1 MNYGKKSTLEKRK
14 ALTSRSSMVGTR
26 ANVSF
31 IRILFLS
38 LITLC
43 VMGLCMGIGSFKGII
58 DNAPKVSE
66 VNITPLGAATFIY
79 DEEGNKLQK
88 LTAPNSNRM
97 PVAMDQIPEDMQH
110 AVVAIEDER
119 FYEHNGIDV
128 RGILRA
134 AVRGITNMDFSEGA
148 STITQ
153 QLLKNNVFTTWTQES
168 SQIEK
173 FKRKFQEQYLAI
185 QVEKE
190 INDKDVI
197 LENYLNTINLG
208 AGAYGVQAA
217 SQRYFGKDV
226 WELNLSECATIAGIT
241 QNPTRYNPILNPA
254 ENASRRKDVLEHML
268 EQDYISQSEY
278 DEALNDNVYDR
289 IQSNNLMEEAEVT
302 VYSYFTDHLI
312 DEVINDLQTLKGYSE
327 KDAENKLYS
336 GGLRVF
342 TTQDPQIQKIV
353 DEEYNDPAN
362 FPSQVQYALDYSLTV
377 MNPQGEEVNYS
388 KEMMT
393 IYFQDNEDPS
403 FDLLFDSP
411 EEGQEYVDRYKAA
424 ILADGSQ
431 QVMERVNFSPQPQSS
446 LTIIDQKTGHVKAIQ
461 GGRGEKSASLTLNRA
476 TDATRQPGSTFKI
489 PGVYAPALDALNKT
503 LASSYVDEPFKYD
516 DGAPVKNAD
525 NTFRGPTTIRKAIQ
539 DSVNVVAVKCLTEL
553 TPQLAYEYIKN
564 FGFTTVIERE
574 VQENGDVWS
583 DLYQSMALGGLT
595 RGVTNLELCASYA
608 AIANGG
614 KYIKPSFY
622 TKITDTDGNII
633 IDKTT
638 GSTTVVRE
646 ATAWLLTNAMQDVVK
661 YGTGTAVQLPNMPVA
676 GKTGTTEYYD
686 NLWFAGFT
694 PYYTCTVWAGFDNNA
709 KLPDEHM
716 YRNYHKILWKSI
728 MERIHEDLTYEEF
741 TQPESVEKA
750 TVCSATGKMPSNGC
764 PTITEYFETAAL
776 PTSYCD
782 GNHAGAVIPGGNNN
796 VTETPTPSPTPSAT
810 PTESENAAPEPAA
823 SENSAPGSV
832 SADAPAPGGEGSGTA
847 ADTPVGDDDAGD
859 PDAAGDGAD
868 GGADDTDGD
877 AGGDGASPEGEP
889 ITDENASAPI

>member
-1 MNYGKKSTLEKRK
+1 MNYGKQSTLKKRK

-58 DNAPKVSE
+58 DNAPEVSE
-66 VNITPLGAATFIY
+66 VNITPLGAATFVY

-134 AVRGITNMDFSEGA
+134 AVRGITSMDFSEGA

-153 QLLKNNVFTTWTQES
+153 QLLKNNVFTNWTNES

-190 INDKDVI
+190 LGDKNVI

-217 SQRYFGKDV
+217 AQRYFGKDV
-226 WELNLSECATIAGIT
+226 WDLNLSECATIAGIT
-241 QNPTRYNPILNPA
+241 QNPTLYNPILNPS
-254 ENASRRKDVLEHML
+254 ENADRREDVLEHML
-268 EQDYISQSEY
+268 EQEYITQAEF
-278 DEALNDNVYDR
+278 DEAMGDNVYDR
-289 IQSNNLMEEAEVT
+289 IQSNNLMEESEVT
-302 VYSYFTDHLI
+302 VYSYFTDHLT

-327 KDAENKLYS
+327 RDAENKLYS
-336 GGLRVF
+336 GGLRIF
-342 TTQDPQIQKIV
+342 TTQNPQIQKIV
-353 DEEYNDPAN
+353 DEEYLNPDNFPAN
-362 FPSQVQYALDYSLTV
+362 VEYALDYSLTV
-377 MNPQGEEVNYS
+377 LNPQGEEVNYS

-411 EEGQEYVDRYKAA
+411 EEGQSYVDRYRET
-424 ILADGSQ
+424 ILADGST
-431 QVMERVNFSPQPQSS
+431 QVAERVNFIPQPQSS
-446 LTIIDQKTGHVKAIQ
+446 LTIIDQKTGHVKAIM

-476 TDATRQPGSTFKI
+476 TDSTRQPGSTFKI
-489 PGVYAPALDALNKT
+489 PCVYAPALDALNKT
-503 LASSYVDEPFKYD
+503 LATTYVDEPFKYD

-539 DSVNVVAVKCLTEL
+539 DSVNVVAVKCLTEI
-553 TPQLAYEYIKN
+553 TPQLAYEYIRN

-608 AIANGG
+608 TIANSG
-614 KYIKPSFY
+614 KYIKPTFY
-622 TKITDTDGNII
+622 TKITDTDGNVI

-638 GSTTVVRE
+638 ASTTVTRE

-661 YGTGTAVQLPNMPVA
+661 YGTATSVQLSNMPVA

-686 NLWFAGFT
+686 NLWFSGFT
-694 PYYTCTVWAGFDNNA
+694 PYYTCTVWSGYDNNE
-709 KLPDEHM
+709 KLPDEYM

-728 MERIHEDLTYEEF
+728 MSRIHEDLEYKEF
-741 TQPESVEKA
+741 TMPDSVEKA
-750 TVCSATGKMPSNGC
+750 TVCSATGKMPSGGC
-764 PTITEYFETAAL
+764 PTVTEYFETATL

-782 GNHAGAVIPGGNNN
+782 GNHAGV
-796 VTETPTPSPTPSAT
+796 VTPTPTETPTPSAT
-810 PTESENAAPEPAA
+810 PTESATPTPEETGV
-823 SENSAPGSV
+823 SENE
-832 SADAPAPGGEGSGTA
+832 DGTA
-847 ADTPVGDDDAGD
+847 ADTPDLGSDDSG
-859 PDAAGDGAD
+859 
-868 GGADDTDGD
+868 DTDSSTEDEGE
-877 AGGDGASPEGEP
+877 GGDTGGEDTGGEGTGGQDTS
-889 ITDENASAPI
+889 TDENADAPI

>member
-1 MNYGKKSTLEKRK
+1 MNYGKQSTLKKRK

-58 DNAPKVSE
+58 DNAPEVSE
-66 VNITPLGAATFIY
+66 VNITPLGAATFVY

-134 AVRGITNMDFSEGA
+134 AVRGITSMDFSEGA

-153 QLLKNNVFTTWTQES
+153 QLLKNNVFTNWTNES

-190 INDKDVI
+190 LGDKNVI

-217 SQRYFGKDV
+217 AQRYFGKDV
-226 WELNLSECATIAGIT
+226 WDLNLSECATIAGLT
-241 QNPTRYNPILNPA
+241 QNPTLYNPILNPS
-254 ENASRRKDVLEHML
+254 ENADRREDVLEHML
-268 EQDYISQSEY
+268 EQEYITQAEF
-278 DEALNDNVYDR
+278 DEAMGDNVYDR
-289 IQSNNLMEEAEVT
+289 IQSNNLMEESEVT
-302 VYSYFTDHLI
+302 VYSYFTDHLT

-327 KDAENKLYS
+327 RDAENKLYS
-336 GGLRVF
+336 GGLRIF
-342 TTQDPQIQKIV
+342 TTQNPQIQKIV
-353 DEEYNDPAN
+353 DEEYLNPDNFPAN
-362 FPSQVQYALDYSLTV
+362 VEYALDYSLTV
-377 MNPQGEEVNYS
+377 LNPQGEEVNYS

-411 EEGQEYVDRYKAA
+411 EEGQSYVDRYRET
-424 ILADGSQ
+424 ILADGST
-431 QVMERVNFSPQPQSS
+431 QVAERVNFIPQPQSS
-446 LTIIDQKTGHVKAIQ
+446 LTIIDQKTGHVKAIM

-476 TDATRQPGSTFKI
+476 TDSTRQPGSTFKI
-489 PGVYAPALDALNKT
+489 PCVYAPALDALNKT
-503 LASSYVDEPFKYD
+503 LATTYVDEPFKYD

-539 DSVNVVAVKCLTEL
+539 DSVNVVAVKCLTEI
-553 TPQLAYEYIKN
+553 TPQLAYEYIRN

-608 AIANGG
+608 TIANSG
-614 KYIKPSFY
+614 KYIKPTFY
-622 TKITDTDGNII
+622 TKITDTDGNVI

-638 GSTTVVRE
+638 ASTTVTRE

-661 YGTGTAVQLPNMPVA
+661 YGTATSVQLSNMPVA

-686 NLWFAGFT
+686 NLWFSGFT
-694 PYYTCTVWAGFDNNA
+694 PYYTCTVWSGYDNNE
-709 KLPDEHM
+709 KLPDEYM

-728 MERIHEDLTYEEF
+728 MSRIHEDLEYKEF
-741 TQPESVEKA
+741 TMPDSVEKA
-750 TVCSATGKMPSNGC
+750 TVCSATGKMPSGGC
-764 PTITEYFETAAL
+764 PTVTEYFETATL

-782 GNHAGAVIPGGNNN
+782 GNHAGV
-796 VTETPTPSPTPSAT
+796 VTPTPTETPTPSAT
-810 PTESENAAPEPAA
+810 PTESATPTPEETGV
-823 SENSAPGSV
+823 SENE
-832 SADAPAPGGEGSGTA
+832 DGTA
-847 ADTPVGDDDAGD
+847 ADTPDLGSDDSG
-859 PDAAGDGAD
+859 
-868 GGADDTDGD
+868 DTDSSTEDEGE
-877 AGGDGASPEGEP
+877 GGDTSGEDTGGEDTS
-889 ITDENASAPI
+889 TDENADAPI

>member
-1 MNYGKKSTLEKRK
+1 MNYGKQSTLKKRK

-58 DNAPKVSE
+58 DNAPEVSE
-66 VNITPLGAATFIY
+66 VNITPLGAATFVY

-134 AVRGITNMDFSEGA
+134 AVRGITSMDFSEGA

-153 QLLKNNVFTTWTQES
+153 QLLKNNVFTNWTNES

-190 INDKDVI
+190 LGDKNVI

-217 SQRYFGKDV
+217 AQRYFGKDV
-226 WELNLSECATIAGIT
+226 WDLNLSECATIAGIT
-241 QNPTRYNPILNPA
+241 QNPTLYNPILNPS
-254 ENASRRKDVLEHML
+254 ENADRREDVLEHML
-268 EQDYISQSEY
+268 EQEYITQAEF
-278 DEALNDNVYDR
+278 DEAMGDNVYDR
-289 IQSNNLMEEAEVT
+289 IQSNNLMEESEVT
-302 VYSYFTDHLI
+302 VYSYFTDHLT

-327 KDAENKLYS
+327 RDAENKLYS
-336 GGLRVF
+336 GGLRIF
-342 TTQDPQIQKIV
+342 TTQNPQIQKIV
-353 DEEYNDPAN
+353 DEEYLNPDNFPAN
-362 FPSQVQYALDYSLTV
+362 VEYALDYSLTV
-377 MNPQGEEVNYS
+377 LNPQGEEVNYS

-411 EEGQEYVDRYKAA
+411 EEGQSYVDRYRET
-424 ILADGSQ
+424 ILADGST
-431 QVMERVNFSPQPQSS
+431 QVAERVNFIPQPQSS
-446 LTIIDQKTGHVKAIQ
+446 LTIIDQKTGHVKAIM

-476 TDATRQPGSTFKI
+476 TDSTRQPGSTFKI
-489 PGVYAPALDALNKT
+489 PCVYAPALDALNKT
-503 LASSYVDEPFKYD
+503 LATTYVDEPFKYD

-539 DSVNVVAVKCLTEL
+539 DSVNVVAVKCLTEI
-553 TPQLAYEYIKN
+553 TPQLAYEYIRN

-608 AIANGG
+608 TIANSG
-614 KYIKPSFY
+614 KYIKPTFY
-622 TKITDTDGNII
+622 TKITDTDGNVI

-638 GSTTVVRE
+638 ASTTVTRE

-661 YGTGTAVQLPNMPVA
+661 YGTATSVQLSNMPVA

-686 NLWFAGFT
+686 NLWFSGFT
-694 PYYTCTVWAGFDNNA
+694 PYYTCTVWSGYDNNE
-709 KLPDEHM
+709 KLPDEYM

-728 MERIHEDLTYEEF
+728 MSRIHEDLEYKEF
-741 TQPESVEKA
+741 TMPDSVEKA
-750 TVCSATGKMPSNGC
+750 TVCSATGKMPSGSC
-764 PTITEYFETAAL
+764 PTVTEYFETATL

-782 GNHAGAVIPGGNNN
+782 GNHAGV
-796 VTETPTPSPTPSAT
+796 VTPTPTETPTPSAT
-810 PTESENAAPEPAA
+810 PTESATPTPEETGV
-823 SENSAPGSV
+823 SENE
-832 SADAPAPGGEGSGTA
+832 DGTA
-847 ADTPVGDDDAGD
+847 ADTPDLGSDDS
-859 PDAAGDGAD
+859 
-868 GGADDTDGD
+868 GD
-877 AGGDGASPEGEP
+877 ADSSTEGEGEGGDTGGEDTGGEGTGSEDTS
-889 ITDENASAPI
+889 TDENADAPI

>member
-1 MNYGKKSTLEKRK
+1 MNYGKQSTLKKRK

-58 DNAPKVSE
+58 DNAPEVSE
-66 VNITPLGAATFIY
+66 VNITPLGAATFVY

-134 AVRGITNMDFSEGA
+134 AVRGITSMDFSEGA

-153 QLLKNNVFTTWTQES
+153 QLLKNNVFTNWTNES

-190 INDKDVI
+190 LGDKNVI

-217 SQRYFGKDV
+217 AQRYFGKDV
-226 WELNLSECATIAGIT
+226 WDLNLSECATIAGIT
-241 QNPTRYNPILNPA
+241 QNPTLYNPILNPS
-254 ENASRRKDVLEHML
+254 ENADRREDVLEHML
-268 EQDYISQSEY
+268 EQEYITQVEF
-278 DEALNDNVYDR
+278 DEAMGDNVYDR
-289 IQSNNLMEEAEVT
+289 IQSNNLMEESEVT
-302 VYSYFTDHLI
+302 VYSYFTDHLT

-327 KDAENKLYS
+327 RDAENKLYS
-336 GGLRVF
+336 GGLRIF
-342 TTQDPQIQKIV
+342 TTQNPQIQKIV
-353 DEEYNDPAN
+353 DEEYLNPDNFPAN
-362 FPSQVQYALDYSLTV
+362 VEYALDYSLTV
-377 MNPQGEEVNYS
+377 LNPQGEEVNYS

-411 EEGQEYVDRYKAA
+411 EEGQSYVDRYRET
-424 ILADGSQ
+424 ILADGST
-431 QVMERVNFSPQPQSS
+431 QVAERVNFIPQPQSS
-446 LTIIDQKTGHVKAIQ
+446 LTIIDQKTGHVKAIM

-476 TDATRQPGSTFKI
+476 TDSTRQPGSTFKI
-489 PGVYAPALDALNKT
+489 PCVYAPALDALNKT
-503 LASSYVDEPFKYD
+503 LATTYVDEPFKYD

-539 DSVNVVAVKCLTEL
+539 DSVNVVAVKCLTEI
-553 TPQLAYEYIKN
+553 TPQLAYEYIRN

-608 AIANGG
+608 TIANSG
-614 KYIKPSFY
+614 KYIKPTFY
-622 TKITDTDGNII
+622 TKITDTDGNVI

-638 GSTTVVRE
+638 ASTTVTRE

-661 YGTGTAVQLPNMPVA
+661 YGTATSVQLSNMPVA

-686 NLWFAGFT
+686 NLWFSGFT
-694 PYYTCTVWAGFDNNA
+694 PYYTCTVWSGYDNNE
-709 KLPDEHM
+709 KLPDEYM

-728 MERIHEDLTYEEF
+728 MSRIHEDLEYKEF
-741 TQPESVEKA
+741 TMPDSVEKA
-750 TVCSATGKMPSNGC
+750 TVCSATGKMPSGGC
-764 PTITEYFETAAL
+764 PTVTEYFETATL

-782 GNHAGAVIPGGNNN
+782 GNHAGV
-796 VTETPTPSPTPSAT
+796 VTPTPTETPTPSAT
-810 PTESENAAPEPAA
+810 PTESATPTPEETGV
-823 SENSAPGSV
+823 SENE
-832 SADAPAPGGEGSGTA
+832 DGTA
-847 ADTPVGDDDAGD
+847 ADTPDLGSDDSG
-859 PDAAGDGAD
+859 
-868 GGADDTDGD
+868 DTDSSTEDEGE
-877 AGGDGASPEGEP
+877 GGDTGGEDTGGEGTGGEDTS
-889 ITDENASAPI
+889 TDENADAPI

>member
-1 MNYGKKSTLEKRK
+1 MNYGKKSTLKKRK

-31 IRILFLS
+31 IRILFMS

-43 VMGLCMGIGSFKGII
+43 VMGVCLGIGSFKGII

-79 DEEGNKLQK
+79 DEEGNRLQK

-97 PVAMDQIPEDMQH
+97 PVAMEQIPKDMQH

-134 AVRGITNMDFSEGA
+134 AVRGITSMDFSEGA

-153 QLLKNNVFTTWTQES
+153 QLLKNNVFTNWTNES

-190 INDKDVI
+190 LGDKDVI

-217 SQRYFGKDV
+217 AQRYFGKDV
-226 WELNLSECATIAGIT
+226 WDLNLSECATIAGIT
-241 QNPTRYNPILNPA
+241 QNPTRYNPILNPS
-254 ENASRRKDVLEHML
+254 ENADRREDVLEHML
-268 EQDYISQSEY
+268 DQGYITQEGF
-278 DEALNDNVYDR
+278 DEAMGDNVYDR
-289 IQSNNLMEEAEVT
+289 IQSNNLMEESEVT

-312 DEVINDLQTLKGYSE
+312 DEVTNDLQTLKGYSE
-327 KDAENKLYS
+327 RDAENKLYS

-342 TTQDPQIQKIV
+342 TTQNPKIQKIV
-353 DEEYNDPAN
+353 DEEYLNPDN
-362 FPSQVQYALDYSLTV
+362 FPARVQYALDYSLTV
-377 MNPQGEEVNYS
+377 QNPQGEEVNYS

-411 EEGQEYVDRYKAA
+411 EEGQAYVDRYRES
-424 ILADGSQ
+424 ILSDGSQ
-431 QVMERVNFSPQPQSS
+431 VVAERVNFSPQPQSS
-446 LTIIDQKTGHVKAIQ
+446 LTIIDQKTGHVKAIM

-476 TDATRQPGSTFKI
+476 TDSTRQPGSTFKL
-489 PGVYAPALDALNKT
+489 PCVYAPALDALNKT
-503 LASSYVDEPFKYD
+503 LATTYVDEPFKYA

-553 TPQLAYEYIKN
+553 TPQLAYEYIRN

-583 DLYQSMALGGLT
+583 DLNQSMALGGLT
-595 RGVTNLELCASYA
+595 RGVTNLELCAAYA
-608 AIANGG
+608 AIANSG
-614 KYIKPSFY
+614 KYIKPTFY
-622 TKITDTDGNII
+622 TKITDADGNVI

-638 GSTTVVRE
+638 ASTTVIRE
-646 ATAWLLTNAMQDVVK
+646 ATAWLLTSAMQDVVK

-676 GKTGTTEYYD
+676 GKTGTTDYYD

-694 PYYTCTVWAGFDNNA
+694 PYYTCTTWSGYDNNE

-716 YRNYHKILWKSI
+716 YRNYHKILWKSV
-728 MERIHEDLTYEEF
+728 MARIHEELEYTEF
-741 TQPESVEKA
+741 TMPDSVEKA
-750 TVCSATGKMPSNGC
+750 TVCSATGKLPSGGC
-764 PTITEYFETAAL
+764 PTITEYFETASL

-782 GNHAGAVIPGGNNN
+782 GNHAGAAVPAPTNAA
-796 VTETPTPSPTPSAT
+796 TDTPTPTPSVTPSPTPSVT
-810 PTESENAAPEPAA
+810 PTPEGDGTDEDSEGP
-823 SENSAPGSV
+823 SV
-832 SADAPAPGGEGSGTA
+832 SAD
-847 ADTPVGDDDAGD
+847 TPDL
-859 PDAAGDGAD
+859 
-868 GGADDTDGD
+868 
-877 AGGDGASPEGEP
+877 GGDGTGSETGGDGETGEDSTGDETGGDGGDGSGDGDTGEDTGGDP
-889 ITDENASAPI
+889 VTDENAGPPPI